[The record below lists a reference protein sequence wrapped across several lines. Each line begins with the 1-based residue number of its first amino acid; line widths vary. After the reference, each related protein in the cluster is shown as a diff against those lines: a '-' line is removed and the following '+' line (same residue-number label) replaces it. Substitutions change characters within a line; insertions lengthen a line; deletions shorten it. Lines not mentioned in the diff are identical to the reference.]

1 MSATPLSFDYIEY
14 TITADDPT
22 GLQKMEGS
30 IDVPPI
36 SFVSYQSNPVDF
48 KYDVEQQ
55 VQRVVNQILEEEFKE
70 LTGNV

>member
-22 GLQKMEGS
+22 GLQKMEGT

-36 SFVSYQSNPVDF
+36 SSVSYQSNPYDF
-48 KYDVEQQ
+48 RYDVEQQ

-70 LTGNV
+70 LNVNV